1 MIQKKNTAYKY
12 YQEIKGSI
20 QLFQEGHSFKKTVF
34 ATIEVSRKQDYTQ
47 I

>member
-12 YQEIKGSI
+12 YQEIKGSF
-20 QLFQEGHSFKKTVF
+20 QLFQEAHSFKKTVF
-34 ATIEVSRKQDYTQ
+34 ATTEVSRKQDYTQ